1 MKRKGFFI
9 VILLIVA
16 TVTPLFIFGVQ
27 ATLSAGPDQQVYS
40 GQTAQFNGT
49 TTDNSSLITQVTWD
63 FGDNSSIVN
72 GTSPS
77 LLNETHVYSTTG
89 VYNATLT
96 VSFGGSLNKT
106 DTAQATITVV
116 ENLPPI
122 ADAGPDQFVNQTSVQ
137 GANVTLS
144 GTGSSDPNDDILSYS
159 WSWAGGSATGATPT
173 VLFPPGNTTVTLM
186 VSDGLLNAT
195 DTVNIVVQDI
205 TPPFANAGPDVTA
218 EQESHAGTQIIL
230 NGTATDDISTRFN
243 FTWSE
248 EGVELATATNATNTT
263 LNYTFNLGVH
273 TVILMA
279 TDDAGN
285 IGSDAAIVTIVD
297 TIPPVVDAGPD
308 LIVEPQSPA
317 ETQIM
322 LNGTATDICSERFNF
337 TWSENGVVLAS
348 STNVTNTT
356 LTQTFSLGTHLIM
369 LNATDAAGNTGT
381 TNVTIKIIDTTPP
394 IVSISPQNVTAE
406 AGTPVNLNGTA
417 TDNLSTRFNF
427 TWSENGTVLKTQANA
442 TNTSLAYITKF
453 NVGVHI
459 VTLNATDEAGNTGTS
474 NVTITVV
481 DTTPPTITATVMP
494 GTLWPP
500 NHKYAEVKTNVTAVD
515 LGDPVPKITFMS
527 ITSNEPDN
535 SKGDGN
541 TVDDIVIVNDYTFN
555 LRSER
560 SGSGSGRI
568 YTITYKATDASGNYA
583 IGTVIIEVPH
593 NQ

>member
-1 MKRKGFFI
+1 LNLAVQLRRTRRASRMKRKGFFI

-159 WSWAGGSATGATPT
+159 WSWAGGSATGAAPT

-273 TVILMA
+273 TVILMG

-337 TWSENGVVLAS
+337 TWSENGVVLAT

-356 LTQTFSLGTHLIM
+356 LTQTFNLGTHMIM
-369 LNATDAAGNTGT
+369 
-381 TNVTIKIIDTTPP
+381 
-394 IVSISPQNVTAE
+394 
-406 AGTPVNLNGTA
+406 
-417 TDNLSTRFNF
+417 
-427 TWSENGTVLKTQANA
+427 
-442 TNTSLAYITKF
+442 
-453 NVGVHI
+453 
-459 VTLNATDEAGNTGTS
+459 LNATDEAGNMGTA

-500 NHKYAEVKTNVTAVD
+500 NHKYVEVKTNVTAVD
-515 LGDPVPKITFMS
+515 LGDPEPTITLMS
-527 ITSNEPDN
+527 VTSNEPDN
-535 SKGDGN
+535 AKGDGN
-541 TVDDIVIVNDYTFN
+541 TVDDIVIVNDFTFN

-560 SGSGSGRI
+560 AGSGSGRI
-568 YTITYKATDASGNYA
+568 YTITYKATDASGNYG
-583 IGTVIIEVPH
+583 IGTVTIEVPH